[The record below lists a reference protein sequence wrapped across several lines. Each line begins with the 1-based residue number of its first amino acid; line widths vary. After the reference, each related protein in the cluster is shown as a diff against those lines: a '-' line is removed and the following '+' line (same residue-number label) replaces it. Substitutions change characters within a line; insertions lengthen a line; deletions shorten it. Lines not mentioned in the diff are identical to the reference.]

1 MEKSRNKKTLNLIIL
16 IFVFLTLVSLFGAI
30 TTISGQNSAL
40 SIVFFALALLFGLT
54 GFILIIVFIAYYNKF
69 IKYKNKVAESLS
81 MIDVHLKLR
90 FDLVP
95 SLVEVVK
102 GYAQHEKEVF
112 EKITTL
118 RKAAVTT
125 NNDKDLIKISNELV
139 IQMKKMFIIVEDY
152 PELKANSLFLKL
164 MEDLRDIENKISA
177 SRRFYN
183 ANVNQYNI
191 LVEGFPSNLVA
202 LKYNFQ
208 KIEMFKIAVN
218 EKILPIVNLT
228 E

>member
-1 MEKSRNKKTLNLIIL
+1 MEKSHNKKTLNIIIL
-16 IFVFLTLVSLFGAI
+16 IFVLITLLCLFGAI
-30 TTISGQNSAL
+30 TTISGQDTVL
-40 SIVFFALALLFGLT
+40 SVVFFILTILFGLI
-54 GFILIIVFIAYYNKF
+54 GIILLTVFVAYYNKF
-69 IKYKNKVAESLS
+69 VRYKNKVAESLS
-81 MIDVHLKLR
+81 MIDIHLKLR

-102 GYAQHEKEVF
+102 GYAQHEKDVF
-112 EKITTL
+112 EKIATL
-118 RKAAVTT
+118 RKEALTS
-125 NNDKDLIKISNELV
+125 NDDKDLIKISNDLV
-139 IQMKKMFIIVEDY
+139 VQMKKMFIIVEDY
-152 PELKANSLFLKL
+152 PKLKANNLFLKL

-202 LKYNFQ
+202 GKYNFQ
-208 KIEMFKIAVN
+208 KIDMFKIAVN
-218 EKILPIVNLT
+218 EKILPKVNLT